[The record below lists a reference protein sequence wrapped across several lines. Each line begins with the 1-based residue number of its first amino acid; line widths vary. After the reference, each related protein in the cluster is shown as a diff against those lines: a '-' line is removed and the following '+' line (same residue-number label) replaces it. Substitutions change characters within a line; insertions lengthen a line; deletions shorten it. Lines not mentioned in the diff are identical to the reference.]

1 MANNKSNVN
10 KKSKPKDKSK
20 MNKKE
25 KSMANYTITA
35 IITKVISAG
44 KISIIGV
51 GKHRYEKS
59 KEEILNL
66 LEDNENVHNSKLVEL
81 DDKYTIGNESNFE
94 HVLLAMAMLDKKP
107 LKMKVKDSDD
117 GSYLI
122 TEVEVP

>member
-1 MANNKSNVN
+1 
-10 KKSKPKDKSK
+10 
-20 MNKKE
+20 
-25 KSMANYTITA
+25 MANYTITA
-35 IITKVISAG
+35 IITKVTSGGKVAIS
-44 KISIIGV
+44 GV

-59 KEEILNL
+59 KDEILNL